1 MHLTKDF
8 VPVCK
13 SCENMLLP
21 YEGEQPCPVCQGQ
34 KGPGKCFQFCC
45 RSSALRYGC
54 GELPASRPTYCGSH
68 PFFGGYRLPDAVV
81 GDAGPALWE
90 EKIDSF
96 DRFAISMAAAP
107 RHLGV
112 MVLPGYSAED

>member
-1 MHLTKDF
+1 
-8 VPVCK
+8 
-13 SCENMLLP
+13 MLLP

-45 RSSALRYGC
+45 RPSALRYGC
-54 GELPASRPTYCGSH
+54 GELASRPTYCGSH

-81 GDAGPALWE
+81 GEAGPALWE

-96 DRFAISMAAAP
+96 DRFAVSMAAAP

>member
-1 MHLTKDF
+1 
-8 VPVCK
+8 
-13 SCENMLLP
+13 
-21 YEGEQPCPVCQGQ
+21 
-34 KGPGKCFQFCC
+34 
-45 RSSALRYGC
+45 
-54 GELPASRPTYCGSH
+54 
-68 PFFGGYRLPDAVV
+68 VV